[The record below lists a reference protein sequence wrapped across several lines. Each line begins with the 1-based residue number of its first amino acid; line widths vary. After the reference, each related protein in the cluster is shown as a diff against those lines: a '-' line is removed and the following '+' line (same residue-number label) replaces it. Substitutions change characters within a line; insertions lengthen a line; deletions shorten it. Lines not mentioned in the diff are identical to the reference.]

1 MCFLAI
7 VCHVGIDVGIS
18 VTAPKV
24 LMERLGMNLNDAA
37 YIATVY
43 FVAKAAGS
51 FSGSFIMKF
60 MKDWTFLFVSVAMM
74 IIALIGLYVGS
85 TQWEI
90 YGAVALMGFGNGNP
104 FSIIFARALATVPD
118 KKNEVSGLL
127 IMGICGGA
135 VFPMLMGAA
144 SDAVGSQAGAIAV
157 VAIGVLYL
165 LGYWMA
171 DLRRKS

>member
-1 MCFLAI
+1 
-7 VCHVGIDVGIS
+7 
-18 VTAPKV
+18 
-24 LMERLGMNLNDAA
+24 
-37 YIATVY
+37 
-43 FVAKAAGS
+43 
-51 FSGSFIMKF
+51 
-60 MKDWTFLFVSVAMM
+60 
-74 IIALIGLYVGS
+74 
-85 TQWEI
+85 
-90 YGAVALMGFGNGNP
+90 
-104 FSIIFARALATVPD
+104 VPD

-144 SDAVGSQAGAIAV
+144 SDAIGSQAGAIAV